1 MNYLAHLHLSNHH
14 PMLTIGNLIA
24 DFINNK
30 QVEIYS
36 PAVQTGIHLHRFIDT
51 YTDQHPVVRQGTERL
66 RPTQGKYAPVV
77 IDILFDHLLAVN
89 WEKYSVMSLAD
100 FAQKQYILLEENLEI
115 LPMKLQKK
123 LPGMIKGNWLEG
135 YGKETGIRYTLER
148 MDERTKFP
156 SFFVKAYDTLQEFYP
171 LFEKEFNTF
180 YPELMQK
187 SLKFQSD
194 NFLPKN

>member
-14 PMLTIGNLIA
+14 PMLTIGNMIA

-36 PAVQTGIHLHRFIDT
+36 PAVQRGIHLHRFIDT

-77 IDILFDHLLAVN
+77 IDILYDHLLAVN
-89 WEKYSVMSLAD
+89 WEKYSSMSLAD
-100 FAQKQYILLEENLEI
+100 FAKKQYRLLEENLEI
-115 LPMKLQKK
+115 LPKKLQKN

-135 YGKETGIRYTLER
+135 YGQEAGIRYTLKR

-156 SFFVKAYDTLQEFYP
+156 SFFVEAYDTLQKFYP
-171 LFEKEFNTF
+171 LFEKEFNAF
-180 YPELMQK
+180 YPDLIQK
-187 SLKFQSD
+187 SLKFQS
-194 NFLPKN
+194 NHFLSKN